1 MERVLNVKT
10 CINEVL
16 ATMANCEPSD
26 GRHRR
31 KWRRHYDFL
40 LDFKARYDDIRNQ
53 CHPRFNMELSD
64 NIREVIAINGLYNN
78 STDDLILLI

>member
-1 MERVLNVKT
+1 MERIVNVKM

-16 ATMANCEPSD
+16 ATMDNCEPED

-40 LDFKARYDDIRNQ
+40 LDFKARYDDICNQ
-53 CHPRFNMELSD
+53 CHPRFNMELSNKIKELRD
-64 NIREVIAINGLYNN
+64 INGLYNN